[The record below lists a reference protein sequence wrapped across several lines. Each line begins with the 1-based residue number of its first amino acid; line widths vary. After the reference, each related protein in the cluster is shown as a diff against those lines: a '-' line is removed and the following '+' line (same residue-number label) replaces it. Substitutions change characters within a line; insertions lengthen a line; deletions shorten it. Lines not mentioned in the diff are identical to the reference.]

1 MEMRSRTE
9 NSLRNIRVTLLFQAS
24 SFGIAF
30 FTRKIFV
37 QMLTQEYLGLD
48 GTFSNILSMLSL
60 TELGIGSAIT
70 YSLYKPLAE
79 KDQGQIVAL
88 MALFRR
94 VYWTIGGIVALFG
107 CALTPFLPVLVR
119 DLPDIPHIDWIY
131 LFFVLNSSLSYF
143 YAYKQSLMIADQ
155 RQYITTACHFILSS
169 LLRLAQMAFLWLSG
183 DYFIYLGLQIGTTML
198 ENLIHSQ
205 ITDLLYPYIRR
216 DRHVSVAPETKREI
230 IKNTKALMLH
240 RAGGIVVFGTDNL
253 LISIFVGVVEVGVY
267 SNYLMV
273 INALGSLS
281 YRVFYSL
288 TASVGNLKV
297 SSEAKHILSVFQRA
311 NFAGNWLYGF
321 STVCL
326 TVLLGPFIELWLGRD
341 YLFSRGTVCLIL
353 MNFYVTGMRQ
363 VTLIFRDAC
372 GLYQYEGYKPVWE
385 SAINLVVSAILA
397 VPFGVTGIFAG
408 TFISTMTTCFWVEP
422 VVLFRYGLH
431 ADVGIYFKDYI
442 YHTLVTL
449 LTTAAVW
456 QICVQLPGAGLPL
469 FLTKMAVCAVL
480 GNLGYLL
487 AYCRREELRF
497 FVALFIRITASIRRG
512 NTR

>member
-1 MEMRSRTE
+1 
-9 NSLRNIRVTLLFQAS
+9 
-24 SFGIAF
+24 
-30 FTRKIFV
+30 
-37 QMLTQEYLGLD
+37 
-48 GTFSNILSMLSL
+48 
-60 TELGIGSAIT
+60 
-70 YSLYKPLAE
+70 
-79 KDQGQIVAL
+79 
-88 MALFRR
+88 
-94 VYWTIGGIVALFG
+94 
-107 CALTPFLPVLVR
+107 
-119 DLPDIPHIDWIY
+119 
-131 LFFVLNSSLSYF
+131 
-143 YAYKQSLMIADQ
+143 MIADQ

-169 LLRLAQMAFLWLSG
+169 LLRLTQMAFLWLSG
-183 DYFIYLGLQIGTTML
+183 DYFIYLGLQIGTTLL
-198 ENLIHSQ
+198 ENLILSQ
-205 ITDLLYPYIRR
+205 ITDRLYPYIRR
-216 DRHVSVAPETKREI
+216 DRHGSVAPETKREI

-372 GLYQYEGYKPVWE
+372 GLYRYEGYKPVWE
-385 SAINLVVSAILA
+385 SVINLVVSAILA

-497 FVALFIRITASIRRG
+497 FVALFIRMTASIRRG